1 MTSARGNASQLNYFN
16 IPDASSASE
25 SSSKRNGKRSKNWSE
40 EDSLLLINA
49 FAEVNKKK
57 SSI

>member
-25 SSSKRNGKRSKNWSE
+25 SSSKRNGKRKNWSE